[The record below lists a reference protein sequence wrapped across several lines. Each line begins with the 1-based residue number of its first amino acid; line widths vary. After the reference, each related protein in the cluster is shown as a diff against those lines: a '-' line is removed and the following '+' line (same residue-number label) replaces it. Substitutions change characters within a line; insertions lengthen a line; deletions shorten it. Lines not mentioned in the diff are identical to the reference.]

1 MDKYHGV
8 YVKIVLNNNDT
19 VKGHIYGKDESG
31 NLILRNGKNH
41 GTTRLPFIFS
51 EI

>member
-8 YVKIVLNNNDT
+8 YVKIVLSNNDT

-31 NLILRNGKNH
+31 NLILKNGKDNLN
-41 GTTRLPFIFS
+41 RQES
-51 EI
+51 NVA